1 MTTSQLTPEAIHMHR
16 PLSGK
21 TAVVTGGA
29 RGIGQAIVN
38 KLRAQ
43 GANVN
48 VVDLTVNENEN
59 AQPNVISSSAD
70 VTDQKALDAVARR
83 SVEEFGSL
91 DIWINCAGIA
101 YRALAD
107 SSDIDKVRQM
117 IDINT
122 YGTYFGCLAA
132 KKHMGD
138 AGGAVVNIA
147 SIAAARHLA
156 NRSWYGLSK
165 AGVVSLTRSL
175 ATEWGP
181 EGIRVN
187 AVAPGTIAT
196 PMTTWITDNPTVLAE
211 HTSAIPL
218 ARLGTPEEI
227 AAAVAY
233 LAGPDASYVSGQTL
247 FVDGGWTAR

>member
-1 MTTSQLTPEAIHMHR
+1 MTTTQTTPETIHVGL
-16 PLSGK
+16 PLAGK

-38 KLRAQ
+38 KLLAQ

-48 VVDLTVNENEN
+48 VVDLTVDEDKDP
-59 AQPNVISSSAD
+59 QPNVTSSSAD
-70 VTDQKALDAVARR
+70 VTDQEALDAVARR

-101 YRALAD
+101 YRAPAA
-107 SSDIDKVRQM
+107 SSDIDKIRQM
-117 IDINT
+117 LDINT

-132 KKHMGD
+132 KKHMGEP
-138 AGGAVVNIA
+138 GGAIVNIA
-147 SIAAARHLA
+147 SIAAARHLV

-175 ATEWGP
+175 ATEWGS

>member
-1 MTTSQLTPEAIHMHR
+1 MTTSQLTPEAIHMHL
-16 PLSGK
+16 PLTGK

-48 VVDLTVNENEN
+48 VVDLTVDENEN

-101 YRALAD
+101 YRAPAD

-117 IDINT
+117 LDINT

-132 KKHMGD
+132 KKHMGH

-147 SIAAARHLA
+147 SIAATRHLA

-218 ARLGTPEEI
+218 A
-227 AAAVAY
+227 
-233 LAGPDASYVSGQTL
+233 
-247 FVDGGWTAR
+247 